1 MPTMCSFQLDRMD
14 AVYNSGEYIHGRI
27 VLKTEK
33 VKRVNAVY
41 VTLEGEARV
50 QWSLS
55 GKSDSANY
63 CGHQQYLY
71 TRTNVFDSTEFRAG
85 THVYVLRLR
94 IPSGCPSSCKG
105 PYGFIAYN
113 ISLTIA
119 KPWTFDEVFRKP
131 ITVVQALNLNH
142 NPEYGLP
149 IRDENVKYLCNWP
162 CTSGPIMYTLLLPYN
177 GFVARQQ
184 ITFFLEV
191 DNQSP
196 HYDISS
202 VEASLKQHFIFLA
215 RQPYKRNFYTKTLA
229 KSIITER
236 TLRLTKRMYQGTVCV
251 PSDTPRSTLNPN
263 YIVFVHYTLQ
273 VKLKTGYFHY
283 DTDLSV
289 PVVIGTIPLQQ
300 RGVQL
305 VTTQPRR
312 ISSRDISTLEEEDGD
327 VAGEQ
332 WSVQAEINQTEEDGE
347 GDDDDDDDDVI
358 QPVAS
363 SRATSRRIRAQDIS
377 NNNDDDEPPS
387 YDSCLPP
394 SFSFATLS
402 SQQTLDSVGHSSDSK
417 PRGQQQRA
425 IKLPKF
431 PGYDIVA
438 ASTQA
443 INMSADSA
451 LSLNYYH
458 SYGSLGT
465 GHTGRS
471 LDTFASSCGVLSET
485 DEHVQDANEGDDD
498 DDDEDI
504 F

>member
-1 MPTMCSFQLDRMD
+1 MEFTVF
-14 AVYNSGEYIHGRI
+14 
-27 VLKTEK
+27 
-33 VKRVNAVY
+33 

-55 GKSDSANY
+55 GKTDSANY

-71 TRTNVFDSTEFRAG
+71 TRTNVFDSPEFRAG

-119 KPWTFDEVFRKP
+119 KPWTFDEIFRKP

-300 RGVQL
+300 HGVQM
-305 VTTQPRR
+305 VTTTQPRR
-312 ISSRDISTLEEEDGD
+312 ISTRDISNIEEEDGD

-347 GDDDDDDDDVI
+347 DDDDDDDDDVI
-358 QPVAS
+358 QQTTS
-363 SRATSRRIRAQDIS
+363 SQVRAQRTRAQDIS
-377 NNNDDDEPPS
+377 NNNEDDEPPS

-402 SQQTLDSVGHSSDSK
+402 SQQTLDSVGQSSDTK
-417 PRGQQQRA
+417 MRANQQQRT

-431 PGYDIVA
+431 PGYDIIA

-443 INMSADSA
+443 INTSADSA
-451 LSLNYYH
+451 LSLNYYR

-465 GHTGRS
+465 GQTGRS

-485 DEHVQDANEGDDD
+485 DEQVHEANGDDDDD

>member
-1 MPTMCSFQLDRMD
+1 MPTVCSFQLDRMD

-33 VKRVNAVY
+33 MKRVNAVF

-85 THVYVLRLR
+85 THIYVLRLR
-94 IPSGCPSSCKG
+94 IPTGCPSSCKG

-113 ISLTIA
+113 ISLTLA
-119 KPWTFDEVFRKP
+119 KPWTFDEIFRKP
-131 ITVVQALNLNH
+131 ITVVQTLNLNH

-149 IRDENVKYLCNWP
+149 IRDENIKYLCNWP

-177 GFVARQQ
+177 GFVPRQQ
-184 ITFFLEV
+184 IPFFLEV

-196 HYDISS
+196 HYDIAS
-202 VEASLKQHFIFLA
+202 VEASLKQHFIFLS

-236 TLRLTKRMYQGTVCV
+236 TLRLTKRMYQGTVSV

-263 YIVFVHYTLQ
+263 YIVFIHYTLQ
-273 VKLKTGYFHY
+273 VKLKTGCFHY
-283 DTDLSV
+283 DTDLSM

-300 RGVQL
+300 CGVQM
-305 VTTQPRR
+305 VTTTQPRR
-312 ISSRDISTLEEEDGD
+312 TSTLEAMSTVDEEDGD

-332 WSVQAEINQTEEDGE
+332 WSVQAEINRTEEDGE
-347 GDDDDDDDDVI
+347 GEDDDDIIEV
-358 QPVAS
+358 VAEGGAS
-363 SRATSRRIRAQDIS
+363 VRRMRAQDIS
-377 NNNDDDEPPS
+377 NNNEDDEPPS

-402 SQQTLDSVGHSSDSK
+402 SQQTLDSVGQSSDSK
-417 PRGQQQRA
+417 TPAKNQQRI
-425 IKLPKF
+425 IKLPMF
-431 PGYDIVA
+431 PAYDIIA
-438 ASTQA
+438 SSTQA
-443 INMSADSA
+443 INMCTDSA
-451 LSLNYYH
+451 LSLNYYR

-471 LDTFASSCGVLSET
+471 LDTFGSSIGVLSET
-485 DEHVQDANEGDDD
+485 DEQVHEYDEDDE

>member
-14 AVYNSGEYIHGRI
+14 VVYNSGEYIHGRI

-33 VKRVNAVY
+33 MKRVNAVY

-202 VEASLKQHFIFLA
+202 IEASLKQHFIFLA

-236 TLRLTKRMYQGTVCV
+236 TLRLSKRMYQGTVCV

-312 ISSRDISTLEEEDGD
+312 ISTRDISTLEEEDGD

-347 GDDDDDDDDVI
+347 GDDDDDDDDFI

-363 SRATSRRIRAQDIS
+363 SHATPRRTRAQDIS
-377 NNNDDDEPPS
+377 NNNEEDEPPS

-402 SQQTLDSVGHSSDSK
+402 SQQTLDSVGHSSDTKS
-417 PRGQQQRA
+417 RGQRT

-438 ASTQA
+438 SSTQA

-451 LSLNYYH
+451 FSLNYYR

-485 DEHVQDANEGDDD
+485 DEHVHDANEGDDD
-498 DDDEDI
+498 DDEDI

>member
-1 MPTMCSFQLDRMD
+1 MPTTCQFQFSRTTPI
-14 AVYNSGEYIHGRI
+14 YYSGEQINGYIALNTTKQLAI
-27 VLKTEK
+27 E
-33 VKRVNAVY
+33 AVY

-202 VEASLKQHFIFLA
+202 IEASLKQHFIFLA

-236 TLRLTKRMYQGTVCV
+236 TLRLSKRMYQGTVCV

-312 ISSRDISTLEEEDGD
+312 ISTRDISTLEEEDGD

-347 GDDDDDDDDVI
+347 GDDDDDDDDFI

-363 SRATSRRIRAQDIS
+363 SHATPRRTRAQDIS
-377 NNNDDDEPPS
+377 NNNEEDEPPS

-402 SQQTLDSVGHSSDSK
+402 SQQTLDSVGHSSDTKS
-417 PRGQQQRA
+417 RGQRT

-438 ASTQA
+438 SSTQA

-451 LSLNYYH
+451 FSLNYYR

-485 DEHVQDANEGDDD
+485 DEHVHDANEGDDD
-498 DDDEDI
+498 DDEDI